1 MYDWGEKRKSIQNAL
16 KSGLYVL
23 GTFKVDHLQ
32 PVDPILFHK
41 FSLFFTF
48 MLGANSYY
56 PRESNAENGKIECD
70 KGFQCLGHTYWTIC
84 SLLIQFCSTNFPTFS
99 LLCWGQ
105 FLLPQ
110 KEEGRKLENRVL
122 PNCGRQRGFSA
133 WGVYPRSST

>member
-70 KGFQCLGHTYWTIC
+70 RGVSVPGAYILDHLQPVDPILFHKFSNFFTFMLGAI
-84 SLLIQFCSTNFPTFS
+84 LITP
-99 LLCWGQ
+99 
-105 FLLPQ
+105 
-110 KEEGRKLENRVL
+110 ER
-122 PNCGRQRGFSA
+122 GRQKIGK
-133 WGVYPRSST
+133 